1 MTAVNNAVT
10 TAAADVKPVVSAAAA
25 FKKLLT
31 GNQREQIAAQ
41 LPHGIE
47 VERFIRTALTVVSM
61 NPELLTCTLR
71 SLLGAVMM
79 AAKDGL
85 LPDGKEALIQPY
97 NCNVAGKNQPAKWE
111 KQAQYQPMV
120 RGLINIL
127 YRAGG
132 VAMVDGVAVYEK
144 DLFEYERGDAPR
156 IVHKPYMGADDA
168 GPVIAA
174 YVVITLSNG
183 AVKREVMNSRDIAAV
198 RAIAKS
204 DSGWKKWP
212 DQFSIKAVI
221 KRAYKQLPTNP
232 LLDQVIQHDN
242 MQFDLEH
249 DATKSEAVKVA
260 AKPGQPSRLQAIIN
274 QTQEPIVQPVS
285 RVQSVLEPVYFGE
298 DEPSDIYGEPPP
310 YDR

>member
-1 MTAVNNAVT
+1 MTAANTAVT
-10 TAAADVKPVVSAAAA
+10 TAAADVKPVLTPDAA

-31 GNQREQIAAQ
+31 GNQRDQIAAQ

-61 NPELLTCTLR
+61 NPELLTCTMK

-97 NCNVAGKNQPAKWE
+97 NCKVSKQGEKPERWE

-156 IVHKPYMGADDA
+156 IVHKPYMGAADA

-174 YVVITLSNG
+174 YVVITLTNG
-183 AVKREVMNSRDIAAV
+183 AVKREVMNARDIAAV
-198 RAIAKS
+198 RSIAKS
-204 DSGWKKWP
+204 DTGWKKWP
-212 DQFSIKAVI
+212 DQFAIKAVI

-242 MQFDLEH
+242 MQYDLEQ
-249 DATKSEAVKVA
+249 AKPEAVKIA
-260 AKPGQPSRLQAIIN
+260 AQPGQPSRLQAIIN
-274 QTQEPIVQPVS
+274 QAQEPIVQPAT
-285 RVQSVLEPVYFGE
+285 RAQSVLEPVYFGE
-298 DEPSDIYGEPPP
+298 DETTKTYGECPP